1 MIYRHTTPLHG
12 DYLDR
17 GLSPECA
24 AEVDRHIAA
33 CPDCR
38 TDLERLRRITTLLKQ
53 IEVPDPG
60 QAFFDNQAEMINGRL
75 AATDAASFPRP
86 PAYFRETRPVLR
98 ALIRLA
104 AVITLLFGAFYLS
117 DVRQG
122 NGSRKWI
129 PGKAGSRYAQ
139 TEPASSLVAPN
150 DPQTGINGIGSP
162 SLTTPPADS
171 IPKPEK

>member
-1 MIYRHTTPLHG
+1 MTYHHTTPLHG

-24 AEVDRHIAA
+24 AEVDRHIAY

-53 IEVPDPG
+53 VKVPDPG

-75 AATDAASFPRP
+75 DTAGAAGVPRP
-86 PAYFRETRPVLR
+86 FEYLQETRHVLR
-98 ALIRLA
+98 TLIRLA

-122 NGSRKWI
+122 NGPRKWM
-129 PGKAGSRYAQ
+129 PGKTGSRYAQ
-139 TEPASSLVAPN
+139 TEPASSSVAPI

-162 SLTTPPADS
+162 SLTTSPADS
-171 IPKPEK
+171 IPKREK